1 MDVMRDADQSLE
13 AMEVLIAIKG
23 FERNVQEGYAKELN
37 IDEEQLDQILSN
49 LIDATAEGG
58 GEVSP
63 ETLSKTLETTEDY
76 FGK

>member
-1 MDVMRDADQSLE
+1 MKNN
-13 AMEVLIAIKG
+13 LIRS
-23 FERNVQEGYAKELN
+23 F
-37 IDEEQLDQILSN
+37 LSN
-49 LIDATAEGG
+49 LIDATAAEGG